1 MIMNPD
7 DNPYAAERT
16 RGSAPLALDELYI
29 CVLCASR
36 LVYPFNWVAEGPQHW
51 RVFLRCPNCEAI
63 REGLFTQQAV
73 DLLADEL
80 DRGSGVIIKA
90 LDQLTRENM
99 TAEIEFLVRALE
111 EDTIL
116 PSDF

>member
-1 MIMNPD
+1 MIMNP
-7 DNPYAAERT
+7 NHKPPAEHAP
-16 RGSAPLALDELYI
+16 SAGQRAVDELYI

-36 LVYPFNWVAEGPQHW
+36 LVYPFRWVAEGPQHW
-51 RVFLRCPNCEAI
+51 RVFLRCPDCEAI

-80 DRGSGVIIKA
+80 DRGSGVLIKA
-90 LDQLTRENM
+90 LDRLTRENM
-99 TAEIEFLVRALE
+99 NAEIEILVRALE
-111 EDTIL
+111 EDVIL